1 MLLVDTFQYIKKRDD
16 WFRALD
22 EAIDKTFD
30 LLSRTPDPYLESILA
45 QLDAMKRWTADGRE
59 PTEAERKKMT
69 IPKIITREF
78 GSPATD
84 ELYDYTEKVKEVWF
98 YFDQW
103 LDDATFTSIDSAD
116 LEY

>member
-1 MLLVDTFQYIKKRDD
+1 MLLVDTFRFIKLRDD
-16 WFRALD
+16 WYRVLD
-22 EAIDKTFD
+22 EAIAETFN
-30 LLSRTPDPYLESILA
+30 LLNRGPDPYLESILA

-59 PTEAERKKMT
+59 PTEAERKSMT
-69 IPKIITREF
+69 IPMILTREF
-78 GSPATD
+78 GSPSTD
-84 ELYDYTEKVKEVWF
+84 EIYNYTEKVKEVWF